1 MSVVFMLFNE
11 AKSFIFLNIFGILRL
26 ISKNTTTHKLSKKQ
40 KFISNINFLGI
51 LFDFSKNDLIK
62 DFIAQYALKFSLKK
76 IYITDEKNKI
86 YFMSIIKKLIDCK
99 FVSRKYKIK
108 LSILSQFKNS

>member
-1 MSVVFMLFNE
+1 MMNFEELKDSLTVKVVNTENNKDYLADKPTEQIEDMSVVFMLFNE

-51 LFDFSKNDLIK
+51 LFDF
-62 DFIAQYALKFSLKK
+62 
-76 IYITDEKNKI
+76 
-86 YFMSIIKKLIDCK
+86 
-99 FVSRKYKIK
+99 
-108 LSILSQFKNS
+108 